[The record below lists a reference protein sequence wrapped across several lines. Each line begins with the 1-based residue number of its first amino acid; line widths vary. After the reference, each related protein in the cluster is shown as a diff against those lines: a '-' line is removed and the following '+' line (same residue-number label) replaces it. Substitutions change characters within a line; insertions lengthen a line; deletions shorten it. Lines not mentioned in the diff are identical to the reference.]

1 MEKAILTKQQAEAI
15 ETMLE
20 NSTCD
25 RIVSIRVRD
34 GSKFIGGCESINDMD
49 LNTLIIALY
58 IGYEVDLTE
67 KEKIHRLWETK
78 FYLTGSESLHEANE
92 KIKLFTQGVEQ
103 TLYALGRE
111 DLIPEETKT
120 NGGNDNGN

>member
-1 MEKAILTKQQAEAI
+1 MEKAKLTKQQAEAI

-20 NSTCD
+20 DETCD
-25 RIVSIRVRD
+25 RIVSVRVRD
-34 GSKFIGGCESINDMD
+34 GSKFIGPCESINDMD

-58 IGYEVDLTE
+58 VGYEVELTE
-67 KEKIHRLWETK
+67 KEKIQELYRKKGHYSSEAYTNGYDLGMEDT
-78 FYLTGSESLHEANE
+78 LT
-92 KIKLFTQGVEQ
+92 
-103 TLYALGRE
+103 ALGRE